1 MFGVLIRPGEFL
13 ITKINRSLTPFY
25 SKAFRNFAGLAVKR
39 VKAPATLGITRNFS
53 QLSIQPA
60 KPTNF
65 TSNATNTSKSSI
77 LSHPEFLRLSATP
90 TFTQVR
96 TVTKFSLKSG
106 KRKSVKCVLK
116 RFKRLDWGCWIR
128 TISGRNKRIWKKSQK
143 RRHRAR
149 QHVFT
154 NSTQVHPKSRLT
166 GV

>member
-13 ITKINRSLTPFY
+13 ITRIRRQLTFFY
-25 SKAFRNFAGLAVKR
+25 SKAFRNFAGLAVRR
-39 VKAPATLGITRNFS
+39 VKAPATSEITRNFS

-65 TSNATNTSKSSI
+65 TCNATNSSKSSI

-90 TFTQVR
+90 AFTQVR

-106 KRKSVKCVLK
+106 KRKTVRAALK
-116 RFKRLDWGCWIR
+116 RFKRLDWGIWVR
-128 TISGRNKRIWKKSQK
+128 TIAGRNKRIWKKSGD
-143 RRHRAR
+143 RRRKAR

-154 NSTQVHPKSRLT
+154 NSTQVLSKLDS
-166 GV
+166 